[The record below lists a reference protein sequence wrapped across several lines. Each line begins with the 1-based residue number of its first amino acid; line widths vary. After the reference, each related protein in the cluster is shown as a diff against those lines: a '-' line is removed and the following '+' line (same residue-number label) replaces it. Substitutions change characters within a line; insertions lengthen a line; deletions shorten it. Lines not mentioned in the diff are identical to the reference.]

1 MVFRGNN
8 EINMDAKG
16 RMAIPVRYR
25 DALESVCDSRLI
37 ATIDIQDKCL
47 LIYPLPEWE
56 KIEAQI
62 ASLPTFNPT
71 TRKMQRLLIGHAREL
86 DLDGNGRVLIPTEL
100 RQYAQLEK
108 KVMLVGQSHRF
119 ELWGLDSWNTSRDEW
134 LAETSGDLTI
144 PEEMQ
149 SLSL

>member
-1 MVFRGNN
+1 MFRGNN

-16 RMAIPVRYR
+16 RMAIPARYR
-25 DALESVCDSRLI
+25 DGLAASCDNCLI

-47 LIYPLPEWE
+47 FIYPLPEWE

-62 ASLPTFNPT
+62 ASLPTFNAT

-86 DLDGNGRVLIPTEL
+86 ELDGNGRVLIPSEL

-119 ELWGLDSWNTSRDEW
+119 ELWGMDNWNARRDEW
-134 LAETSGDLTI
+134 LAETASELEI